1 MFKIILSPTVSNTDS
16 KPPLVSGNT
25 ITYNGVDYDLT
36 GLAEGSQVEVDSP
49 FVGVIKKNA
58 GVYEVTLQYHYCTDT
73 AELMQSTNWHD
84 YTFTVTDGECPC
96 PIKRKPVPEE
106 VTE

>member
-25 ITYNGVDYDLT
+25 ITYEGVDYDLS
-36 GLAEGSQVEVDSP
+36 GLVEGSQVEADLP
-49 FVGVIKKNA
+49 FLGVVKNNA

-73 AELMQSTNWHD
+73 AEPMQSTDWDD
-84 YTFTVTDGECPC
+84 YTFIVEDGQCPD
-96 PIKRKPVPEE
+96 PIIRKEIDNE
-106 VTE
+106 Y